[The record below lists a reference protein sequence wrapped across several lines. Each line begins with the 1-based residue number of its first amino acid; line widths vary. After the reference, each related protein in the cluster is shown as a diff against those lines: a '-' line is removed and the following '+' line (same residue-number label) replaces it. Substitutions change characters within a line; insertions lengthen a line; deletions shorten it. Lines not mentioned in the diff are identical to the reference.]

1 MDKSLLDTDM
11 LSEVLKAK
19 NARVIERA
27 AAYKAAFDQITLSTV
42 TVMEVVKGLHKVQ
55 RTDAL
60 QRFLD
65 GLKTSEVLVFDQAC
79 AEIAGRIYGDLECA
93 GQPLGRA
100 DPMIAATALRHD
112 LVLVTGNTDHYQR
125 IQTLGYSLRLDNW
138 R

>member
-27 AAYKAAFDQITLSTV
+27 VAYKAAFDQITLSTV

-79 AEIAGRIYGDLECA
+79 AEIAGRIYADLERA

-125 IQTLGYSLRLDNW
+125 IQALGYSLRLDNW